1 MAGPQR
7 WRRTNAKASAKVGDG
22 LAYQADWRI
31 AGEDLDSA
39 AYAWRVTRE
48 KRPSRAGV
56 VRRMARSTRLALR
69 LDAQVRADLV
79 ARDLELPA
87 ADEPGEDLLRRS
99 VEIGAQQ
106 RLGAESASWVTD
118 EHPADRHWREA
129 GRVPHGRLR
138 EHRDRAIG
146 FPVPVGNR
154 EPGPHRLRALDAV
167 GAVGE
172 TLTHQP
178 GTPLLMGQPQRWW
191 GEQPR
196 IEAQPGD
203 DGRHAAHCVE

>member
-1 MAGPQR
+1 M
-7 WRRTNAKASAKVGDG
+7 
-22 LAYQADWRI
+22 AYQADWRI

-56 VRRMARSTRLALR
+56 VRRMARSVRLSLR

-79 ARDLELPA
+79 EGDLQLPA
-87 ADEPGEDLLRRS
+87 ADEPGEDLLRIS

-106 RLGAESASWVTD
+106 RLGAEGAARVTD

-129 GRVPHGRLR
+129 GRVPHRCLR
-138 EHRDRAIG
+138 EHLDRAIG

-154 EPGPHRLRALDAV
+154 EPGPHRLRVLDAV
-167 GAVGE
+167 GEVGE

-178 GTPLLMGQPQRWW
+178 GTPLLVGQSRWQW

-196 IEAQPGD
+196 IFGIEAQPGD